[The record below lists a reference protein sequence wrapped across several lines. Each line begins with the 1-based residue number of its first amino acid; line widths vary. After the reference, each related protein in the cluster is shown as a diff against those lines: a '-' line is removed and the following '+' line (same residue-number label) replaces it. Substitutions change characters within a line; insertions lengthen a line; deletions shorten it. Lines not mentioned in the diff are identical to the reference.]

1 MLTSFWF
8 LRLSLFTLLLS
19 SSFILLLTFSFILL
33 LTSSFSLLFLHSFEF
48 LIALCLST
56 NVLNNSTAISSN
68 CEESLIYLYFLLSSS
83 IKELIASIT
92 ITSSFSIDSY
102 CFFIISSA
110 LFTII
115 ESFSIGLY
123 PIFILSSTS
132 FISASFI
139 SNVTL
144 SLLFAIITLLLL
156 GIISFIASSPSLYLQ
171 SMQFDIT
178 SAKP

>member
-19 SSFILLLTFSFILL
+19 SSFILLLKFSFI
-33 LTSSFSLLFLHSFEF
+33 LLFLHSFEF

-68 CEESLIYLYFLLSSS
+68 CEESLIYLYFLLPSS

-102 CFFIISSA
+102 CSFIISFVS
-110 LFTII
+110 FTII

-123 PIFILSSTS
+123 PIFILSSAS
-132 FISASFI
+132 FISTPFI

-171 SMQFDIT
+171 SMQFEIT